1 MVIGIYDS
9 IRDNYLTAGKWLTRR
24 CNISETYAVIDFH
37 THLPYRYREPSEAAG
52 RLLKEMD
59 KASVSKAIVIAVEA
73 GVETFK
79 KNIKPREVKKAIGEV
94 MDFVS
99 LSRIPMLNRLVFDVE
114 AGIEDH
120 VSLIEEHRRPT
131 GEVVE
136 AARYSNGRLLPV
148 ASYCPDKG
156 VDGTIEENLKPF
168 KDDIIGVK
176 IYPTLHFIQPNDS
189 KLDKIYKYI
198 ANIQGIVVVH
208 TGCDPGMWELPR
220 LCRLAR
226 PKYVMEAAKKHK
238 DLVFIIA
245 HMGAYSALMPGI
257 FFHEALE
264 ALQLDNVYA
273 DTSAVDPFFVSRAIE
288 EVGSDKILFGS
299 DYPYMIGFTI
309 KDSVN
314 EILGLDIN
322 ERDKRAILYDN
333 SYRLLK
339 IIGRL

>member
-1 MVIGIYDS
+1 MG
-9 IRDNYLTAGKWLTRR
+9 R
-24 CNISETYAVIDFH
+24 CDISTSYNIIDFH
-37 THLPYRYREPSEAAG
+37 THLPYRYKEPSEAVAK
-52 RLLKEMD
+52 LLKEMD
-59 KASVSKAIVIAVEA
+59 RAGVSKAVVIAVEA

-79 KNIKPREVKKAIGEV
+79 KNVKPREIKKAIGEV

-99 LSRIPMLNRLVFDVE
+99 LSRIPMLNRLVFDIE

-120 VSLIEEHRRPT
+120 VSLIEEHRRT
-131 GEVVE
+131 TREVVE
-136 AARYSNGRLLPV
+136 AARYSNGRIMPV

-156 VDGTIEENLKPF
+156 IDGTIEENLKPF
-168 KDDIIGVK
+168 KNDIIGVK

-189 KLDKIYKYI
+189 KLDKIYKYV
-198 ANIQGIVVVH
+198 ADMQGIVVVH

-226 PKYVMEAAKKHK
+226 PRYVVEAARKHK
-238 DLVFIIA
+238 DVIFIIA

-288 EVGSDKILFGS
+288 EVGSDRILFGS
-299 DYPYMIGFTI
+299 DYPYMIGFSI

-314 EILGLDIN
+314 EILGLEVS
-322 ERDKRAILYDN
+322 ERDKRAILHDN
-333 SYRLLK
+333 PYRLLRM
-339 IIGRL
+339 IGRL

>member
-1 MVIGIYDS
+1 MG
-9 IRDNYLTAGKWLTRR
+9 R
-24 CNISETYAVIDFH
+24 CDISASYNIIDFH
-37 THLPYRYREPSEAAG
+37 THLPYRYKEPSEAAEK
-52 RLLKEMD
+52 LLKEMD
-59 KASVSKAIVIAVEA
+59 NAGVSRAIVIAVEA

-79 KNIKPREVKKAIGEV
+79 KNIKPREIKKAIGEV

-99 LSRIPMLNRLVFDVE
+99 LSRIPMLNRLVFDIE

-120 VSLIEEHRRPT
+120 VSLIEEHRRT
-131 GEVVE
+131 TKEVVE
-136 AARYSNGRLLPV
+136 AARYSNGRLMPV

-156 VDGTIEENLKPF
+156 VNGTIEENLKPF

-176 IYPTLHFIQPNDS
+176 VYPTLHFIQPNDS
-189 KLDKIYKYI
+189 KLDKIYQYV
-198 ANIQGIVVVH
+198 ANMQGIVVVH

-238 DLVFIIA
+238 DVIFIIA

-288 EVGSDKILFGS
+288 EVGSDRILFGS
-299 DYPYMIGFTI
+299 DYPYMIGFSI

-314 EILGLDIN
+314 EIFSLDIN

-333 SYRLLK
+333 PYRLLR
-339 IIGRL
+339 IIGRF